1 MRLAQDTAGWT
12 VATDYDDVRGRALVK
27 DAGFRWEPTR
37 KLWATASA
45 TVAAELLAT
54 LRASDDVA
62 DDVADAIGKAVADE
76 GAQAAEA
83 VVASRAMDCN
93 IDIPA
98 PEGLSYLPYQ
108 KAGIAFLRERLANE
122 GSGALLADEM
132 GLGKTIQ
139 IIGYANMLLS
149 EESHHRL
156 RVLVIAPKIALLN
169 WKAELEKWL
178 IRPHSIAIW
187 TTKAQPDADIVLVN
201 YDIVA
206 KLHGRIADK
215 ARPWGLLACD
225 ESHALK
231 DSKAQRTK
239 AVLGGKD
246 MMPIP
251 ARRRVFVTGT
261 PILNRP
267 IELFPVLRSCGVE
280 FARNYHS
287 FARRYCNGQDTRFGF
302 DASGASNL
310 SELQEKLRASIMV
323 RRLKADV
330 LTDLPD
336 KRRQVITIDP
346 GESVALRKA
355 LRDEAGGLKQ
365 TEKAEAE
372 AMKAVA
378 RAQKGADKAAYDE
391 AIKRLSSIRVQNL
404 AAIAELRQKTALA
417 KVPLVV
423 ESVTATLDSAPDA
436 VLVFAHHREV
446 IDRLAEGFR
455 AAGHEPAI
463 ITGETSAEDRKQAQD
478 DIQNGRKRV
487 FIGSIHACGVAI
499 TLTAASTVVFAELD
513 WTPGRMVQAEDRA
526 HRIGQKNAV
535 LAQYLVVD
543 GSIDAD
549 MLKTSWTKAFNAMA
563 ALDEVEEDGQ
573 DVSVTESVTETPRIQ
588 IEPPTLDPVETLE
601 EPKAICVTE
610 SVTENLVTDEPVQPR
625 RGRPPLPSGA
635 MTPAERARRYRKAR
649 ATERTIRLPAAVAER
664 LAQIADE
671 VGDTLDHVLARALDA
686 LERERQ
692 TAGPS

>member
-1 MRLAQDTAGWT
+1 MRLAQDTTGWM
-12 VATDYDDVRGRALVK
+12 VATDYDDVRGRALAK
-27 DAGFRWEPTR
+27 DAGFRWESAR
-37 KLWATASA
+37 KVWATASA
-45 TVAAELLAT
+45 TVAAELLAK
-54 LRASDDVA
+54 LRNCDEVA
-62 DDVADAIGKAVADE
+62 DDIADAIGKAAADE

-83 VVASRAMDCN
+83 VAASRAMDCN

-108 KAGIAFLRERLANE
+108 KAGIAFLRECLANE

-139 IIGYANMLLS
+139 VIGLANMLLA
-149 EESHHRL
+149 EGNHDRL

-187 TTKAQPDADIVLVN
+187 TTKAQPEADVVLVN

-215 ARPWGLLACD
+215 ARPWDLLACD

-246 MMPIP
+246 IMPIP

-287 FARRYCNGQDTRFGF
+287 FARRYCNGQETRFGF

-310 SELQEKLRASIMV
+310 PELQVKLRASIMV

-355 LRDEAGGLKQ
+355 LRDEVGGLKQ

-372 AMKAVA
+372 ALKAVA
-378 RAQKGADKAAYDE
+378 RAQKRSDKAAYDE
-391 AIKRLSSIRVQNL
+391 AIRQLSSIRVQNL
-404 AAIAELRQKTALA
+404 AAIAELRQRTALA

-423 ESVTATLDSAPDA
+423 ESVTATLNSAPDA

-463 ITGETSAEDRKQAQD
+463 INGETSAEDRQRAQD

-499 TLTAASTVVFAELD
+499 TLTAAGTVVFAELD

-549 MLKTSWTKAFNAMA
+549 MLKTSWEKAFNATA
-563 ALDEVEEDGQ
+563 ALDATEEDDQ
-573 DVSVTESVTETPRIQ
+573 AVSVTEGITETPRVQ

-601 EPKAICVTE
+601 ELQEICVTE
-610 SVTENLVTDEPVQPR
+610 SVTEIPMTPAPAQPR
-625 RGRPPLPSGA
+625 RGRPPLPGGA
-635 MTPAERARRYRKAR
+635 MTSADRARRYRQAR
-649 ATERTIRLPAAVAER
+649 ATGRTIRLPAAVAER
-664 LAQIADE
+664 LVQIADE
-671 VGDTLDHVLARALDA
+671 AGITQGDALTRALDVFEA
-686 LERERQ
+686 MQQ
-692 TAGPS
+692 TTVAS

>member
-1 MRLAQDTAGWT
+1 MRLAQGIAGWT

-27 DAGFRWEPTR
+27 NAGFRWEPER
-37 KLWATASA
+37 KVWATASA
-45 TVAAELLAT
+45 RVAAELLAT
-54 LRASDDVA
+54 LRDYDEVA
-62 DDVADAIGKAVADE
+62 ADVADAIGKAAADDS
-76 GAQAAEA
+76 AQTAEA
-83 VVASRAMDCN
+83 IAASRAMDCD

-98 PEGLSYLPYQ
+98 PDGLTYLPYQ
-108 KAGIAFLRERLANE
+108 KAGIAFLRERLVTD
-122 GSGALLADEM
+122 GSRALLSDEM

-139 IIGYANMLLS
+139 VIGYANMLLA
-149 EESHHRL
+149 EGNRDRL

-178 IRPHSIAIW
+178 IRPHSVAIW
-187 TTKAQPDADIVLVN
+187 TTKAQPAADIVLVN

-206 KLHGRIADK
+206 KLHGCLADK
-215 ARPWGLLACD
+215 AQPWDLLACD

-231 DSKAQRTK
+231 DGKAQRTK

-246 MMPIP
+246 IIP
-251 ARRRVFVTGT
+251 ARRRVFMTGT

-280 FARNYHS
+280 FAPNYQF
-287 FARRYCNGQDTRFGF
+287 FARRYCDGTDTRFGF

-310 SELQEKLRASIMV
+310 CELHEKLRASIMV

-365 TEKAEAE
+365 TEKVEAE
-372 AMKAVA
+372 AMKVVA

-391 AIKRLSSIRVQNL
+391 AVKRLSSIRVQNL
-404 AAIAELRQKTALA
+404 AVIAELRQKTALA

-423 ESVTATLDSAPDA
+423 ESATATLDSAPDA

-446 IDRLAEGFR
+446 VSRLAEGFR
-455 AAGHEPAI
+455 AAGHEPAV
-463 ITGETSAEDRKQAQD
+463 ITGETSAEDRKRAQD

-535 LAQYLVVD
+535 LAQHLVVD

-549 MLKTSWTKAFNAMA
+549 MLKTSWAKAFNATA
-563 ALDEVEEDGQ
+563 ALDETEEDGQ
-573 DVSVTESVTETPRIQ
+573 DVCVTESVTETLRAR
-588 IEPPTLDPVETLE
+588 IEPPPLDPMETLE
-601 EPKAICVTE
+601 EPKAIYVRE
-610 SVTENLVTDEPVQPR
+610 SVTENLEADEPTQPR
-625 RGRPPLPSGA
+625 RGRPPLPDGA
-635 MTPAERARRYRKAR
+635 MTSAERARRYRQAH
-649 ATERTIRLPAAVAER
+649 ATERVIRLSAAVADR
-664 LAQIADE
+664 LTRVADE
-671 VGDTLDHVLARALDA
+671 TGTTLDDVLVRALDTFKRA
-686 LERERQ
+686 RQ
-692 TAGPS
+692 GVEAS